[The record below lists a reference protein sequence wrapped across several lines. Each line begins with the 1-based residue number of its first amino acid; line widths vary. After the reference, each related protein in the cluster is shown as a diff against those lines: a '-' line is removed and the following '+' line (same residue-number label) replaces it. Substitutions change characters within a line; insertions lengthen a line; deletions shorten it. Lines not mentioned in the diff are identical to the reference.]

1 MNKQAGRLKDT
12 GGSRIVVQK
21 ELLAG
26 VISFF
31 TIVYI
36 IAVNS
41 SILEDAGIPLE
52 AGIIATAITSF
63 VGCIIMGL
71 WADTPIILVPG
82 MGINALF
89 TYTIV
94 QTMGLTWQEAL
105 GAVFVSGA
113 LFALIAFTPLAQSI
127 SQSIPDSLKE
137 ATTVGIGLFL
147 TFIGLQKGGIVVAS
161 EKTFV
166 ALGNFADLDTILTLV
181 TLVIALVL
189 FIRNVPGNFLITIA
203 AGTMLA
209 ILLGQVSLSEAS
221 SDHVSMQVYLDVFG
235 ALSFGSIA
243 SASFWVAAFTL
254 ALVIVFENMGM
265 IHGHLRMVEAPQK
278 FTRSLQANALSVITA
293 GVFGTS
299 PTVSTVESAAGI
311 SAGGRKG
318 LTSITT
324 GLLFL
329 ISIFCI
335 PVIKLIP
342 DSAISPILIVV
353 GGLMIAGVQR
363 INFAQFSEGFP
374 AFLIVALIPLTYSI
388 VDGMAFGFMGYVILK
403 LAMGRAKDISFP
415 LYLIAGLFLV
425 NFVFHAIS

>member
-1 MNKQAGRLKDT
+1 MSKQAGRIKNAGTLRT
-12 GGSRIVVQK
+12 TVQK

-52 AGIIATAITSF
+52 AGIIATALTSF
-63 VGCIIMGL
+63 VGCLLMGL
-71 WADTPIILVPG
+71 WADSPIILVPG

-105 GAVFVSGA
+105 GAVCVSGI
-113 LFALIAFTPLAQSI
+113 LFVIVAFTPLALSI

-166 ALGNFADLDTILTLV
+166 ALGNFADPHTILTLV
-181 TLVIALVL
+181 TLIIALVL

-203 AGTMLA
+203 AGTLLA
-209 ILLGQVSLSEAS
+209 IGLGQVTLSKATSE
-221 SDHVSMQVYLDVFG
+221 HLSMKVYLEVFG
-235 ALSFGSIA
+235 ALSFDSIA
-243 SASFWVAAFTL
+243 SATFWVAAFTL
-254 ALVIVFENMGM
+254 ALVIVFENIGM

-278 FTRSLQANALSVITA
+278 FTRSLQANAISVITA
-293 GVFGTS
+293 GIFGTS

-318 LTSITT
+318 LTAITT
-324 GLLFL
+324 GILFL
-329 ISIFCI
+329 VSLFCI

-363 INFAQFSEGFP
+363 INFTQFSEGFP

-388 VDGMAFGFMGYVILK
+388 VDGMAFGFMAYVILK
-403 LAMGRAKDISFP
+403 LAMGKAKEISLP
-415 LYLIAGLFLV
+415 LYLIAGLFLI
-425 NFVFHAIS
+425 NFIFHALS